1 MRWHNIS
8 ESINLHLINHDECY
22 GNRNWTHT
30 KKNKTTTQKHRYWNS
45 SVSHT
50 LVRFPFVLPKKK
62 FEWTCISSV
71 LWISSHAFIQVTF
84 PDQFH
89 FQSNPKQ
96 TKKLILPNSTFQLSE
111 SKLCVVQL
119 HTIAHFA
126 AESNLF
132 RVCDR
137 MWICCCYLHSKE
149 KKNRGK
155 CTFSFDRNETAESNL
170 IEFEQNHTHHK

>member
-1 MRWHNIS
+1 MMNVTAIEIGH
-8 ESINLHLINHDECY
+8 
-22 GNRNWTHT
+22 
-30 KKNKTTTQKHRYWNS
+30 TQKKVKPPHKNTDIEI
-45 SVSHT
+45 HPFLT
-50 LVRFPFVLPKKK
+50 LLFVFHSFYQKKK

-119 HTIAHFA
+119 HTIAQFA

-155 CTFSFDRNETAESNL
+155 CTFSFDRNETAKSNL